1 MKKNCSM
8 LEVGER
14 SIGSV
19 DVDELCNILQMTSMF
34 HTLACSGWGRKLNTR
49 FVSFI
54 VIFFLMQVFRFKTF
68 SQLLLGA
75 RSPSVHL

>member
-1 MKKNCSM
+1 MLDYVKKNCSM

-34 HTLACSGWGRKLNTR
+34 HLLACSGWGENL
-49 FVSFI
+49 I
-54 VIFFLMQVFRFKTF
+54 
-68 SQLLLGA
+68 LG
-75 RSPSVHL
+75 L